1 MKGDFSV
8 LDVVA
13 LMVFVACWFGYGI
26 LSKHLSKT
34 RASLLTVL
42 NPVREHWMQQALGRD
57 NRILDSTLV
66 ANLMQSAT
74 FFSSTTVLIMGGL
87 VAGLGG
93 LDKNAAMVGSL
104 PFAAKATVALME
116 IKLLTLI
123 ALFMYAFV
131 KFSWS
136 VRQFNFTSILIGAMP
151 AVSAQASIDDT
162 YARRAAK
169 LSALASENFTL
180 GLRACY
186 FALPALLWFV
196 NPILFI
202 AGAIVVIVML
212 YRMEFHSRTLDALT
226 HE

>member
-1 MKGDFSV
+1 MKADFSV

-13 LMVFVACWFGYGI
+13 LTIFVACWFGYGF
-26 LSKHLSKT
+26 LSNALAKK

-42 NPVREHWMQQALGRD
+42 NPVREHWMHEALGRE

-104 PFAAKATVALME
+104 PFAAKASIALME

-151 AVSAQASIDDT
+151 AHSIKSPASDT
-162 YARRAAK
+162 YAKRAAK

-180 GLRACY
+180 GLRAYY
-186 FALPALLWFV
+186 FALPALLWFM

-202 AGAIVVIVML
+202 VGVIVLVFML